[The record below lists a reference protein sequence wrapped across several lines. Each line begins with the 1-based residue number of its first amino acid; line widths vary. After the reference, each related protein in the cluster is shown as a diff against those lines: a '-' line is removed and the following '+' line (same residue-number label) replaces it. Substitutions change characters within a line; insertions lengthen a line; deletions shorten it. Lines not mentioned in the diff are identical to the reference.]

1 MKKSKIKQISLIL
14 KPTRIDDF
22 ESIISNLLKWLIR
35 KKIHILVASHELER
49 ISKIVST
56 NILKTIEFCE
66 DDKLFSDADLIL
78 SLGGDGTFIGA
89 VRKNKSHIPIFGINL
104 GNLGFIT
111 EFGKNDFYESLE
123 HTINGKYELIT
134 KPLYVV
140 KVYEQET
147 VIKKDYF
154 LNDAVI
160 NKNDIARMFRLN
172 LEINNEHIYN
182 LAGDGL
188 IISSPTGSTAYSL
201 AAGGPIVH
209 PEVKAMIITPV
220 CPHSL
225 THRPMV
231 IPDTTKVKIR
241 ITGQGE
247 SVTLTVDGQSAF
259 PILPNQFVIIEKSK
273 TKTIS
278 MVQNLERTYFNTIK
292 EKFIHNNK

>member
-1 MKKSKIKQISLIL
+1 MKKTKFKNISLIL
-14 KPTRIDDF
+14 KPTKIDDF

-35 KKIHILVASHELER
+35 KKVNVLISFQEEER
-49 ISKIVST
+49 ITKIVSGST
-56 NILKTIEFCE
+56 LKMIEFCE
-66 DDKLFSDADLIL
+66 EAHLFKETDLIL

-89 VRKNKSHIPIFGINL
+89 VRKNKNQIPIFGINL

-111 EFGKNDFYESLE
+111 EFGKNNFYESLE
-123 HTINGKYELIT
+123 NTINGKYELIT
-134 KPLYVV
+134 KPLYVI
-140 KVYEQET
+140 KVFEQENLIT
-147 VIKKDYF
+147 KDYF

-231 IPDTTKVKIR
+231 IPDTTNVKIR

-247 SVTLTVDGQSAF
+247 SVTLTLDGQSAF
-259 PILPNQFVIIEKSK
+259 PILPSQFVIIEKSK

-278 MVQNLERTYFNTIK
+278 MIQNIDRTYFNTIK
-292 EKFIHNNK
+292 DKFIHNNK